1 MKEYYVYVWANTE
14 TKDVVYVGFGKGN
27 RYKSL
32 RKRNS
37 KFNEY
42 VSKVECTSKIIVSNL
57 DEQMAKY
64 IEAKFILYYWEKGQ
78 AILNL
83 HKGGSGGDT
92 LSLMTPESI
101 ERFRE
106 ICGMVSTNN
115 WNNPIIRDK
124 MITNCRNAMKT
135 TEVRD
140 KISTRTKIAMHEP
153 DCWDRFVKARAT
165 SITLISP
172 NNERIEFETRT
183 LANKYV
189 KENFGASSRALRLK
203 EDKYIHST
211 HKWNKL
217 IGYTIIQKDKD
228 GNEFVSTIRDECN
241 EVE

>member
-1 MKEYYVYVWANTE
+1 MKEYYVYVWENAE
-14 TKDVVYVGFGKGN
+14 TKEIVYVGFGKGN

-42 VSKVECTSKIIVSNL
+42 INNVECIPKIIVGNL

-64 IEAKFILYYWEKGQ
+64 IEAKLILYYWEKGQ

-92 LSLMTPESI
+92 VSLMTAESL
-101 ERFRE
+101 ERFRKV
-106 ICGMVSTNN
+106 CGDASRNN

-124 MITNCRNAMKT
+124 ITANCRNAMKT
-135 TEVRD
+135 IEVRN
-140 KISTRTKIAMHEP
+140 KISTRTKNAMREP

-189 KENFGASSRALRLK
+189 KKNFGVSSRALRLK
-203 EDKYIHST
+203 EDKYIHKNHRWSQ
-211 HKWNKL
+211 L